1 MDDDVRRTMP
11 LPRKRG
17 PRGPRSRV
25 TKQMRQNSQGQ
36 NLQGTQSQ
44 LLDSWLGKE
53 VNQVEGV
60 ADQGQQS
67 QVKKT
72 QHLIQDSILRHLLE
86 QDGKEDE
93 EEEASTM
100 HSPRRRGP
108 RGPGS
113 RGGKKPGKGL
123 QEQDSC
129 LGKTSN
135 QLEGEADLGEDLQV
149 EENQH
154 QGRGKG
160 NSIKLESMMGQAA
173 LPRRKRLYVPGI
185 EQKHHI
191 LYSGPSVKGGTVEET
206 LTQWLL
212 SSF

>member
-1 MDDDVRRTMP
+1 M
-11 LPRKRG
+11 PRKRG
-17 PRGPRSRV
+17 PRGPRSRG
-25 TKQMRQNSQGQ
+25 TRQMRQNSQGL

-44 LLDSWLGKE
+44 LQDSWLGKE

-154 QGRGKG
+154 QCRGKG
-160 NSIKLESMMGQAA
+160 SSIKLESMVGQAA
-173 LPRRKRLYVPGI
+173 LPRRKRLYTTCMYHELNKSTIFSAQVR
-185 EQKHHI
+185 Q
-191 LYSGPSVKGGTVEET
+191 
-206 LTQWLL
+206 
-212 SSF
+212 